1 MTRQKCACYPRP
13 PRRDGTSRMI
23 SMPALVFFLSLR
35 AQGGIRSDQGP
46 CGESLLVSTICES
59 LPRGPNTIGA
69 HLGLSDRLE
78 RWWFV
83 PLFPQW

>member
-1 MTRQKCACYPRP
+1 MLVILDHQYDTY
-13 PRRDGTSRMI
+13 GTSGMI

-78 RWWFV
+78 SLV
-83 PLFPQW
+83 VCSTFPTMVG